1 MKKFLF
7 LLFVTFL
14 CHPFL
19 AFARPLKGFHKG
31 PYLALEAGL
40 LQANND
46 HDEQAGN
53 DVGRDF
59 EGAFGFLFGWNISDP
74 FAIELGGLYSTDF
87 NVGRREHIVLTTVN
101 GRYSFIFDPSLTAG
115 VSFLYHK
122 YLSFGLDLRE
132 DFLFAESARQ
142 NLENASPSQS
152 NQLIYDGGFQ
162 PNFSA
167 MFFFGVHY

>member
-1 MKKFLF
+1 M
-7 LLFVTFL
+7 TT
-14 CHPFL
+14 PST
-19 AFARPLKGFHKG
+19 ARRKRTR
-31 PYLALEAGL
+31 
-40 LQANND
+40 
-46 HDEQAGN
+46 
-53 DVGRDF
+53 GR
-59 EGAFGFLFGWNISDP
+59 IP
-74 FAIELGGLYSTDF
+74 I
-87 NVGRREHIVLTTVN
+87 EHIVLTTVN
-101 GRYSFIFDPSLTAG
+101 GRYSFIFDALADFKYVHILPHLKVGATNRILVLPGNTLSQDQTVSTFAFGPSLTAG

-142 NLENASPSQS
+142 NLENASPSLS